1 MEKLEKEDK
10 ARMLD
15 LKIYDLMNELYK
27 MGKDLANDINKK
39 SYIDVFKSNFL
50 DDLEYILLELNFI
63 EEIAEKFD
71 LVLTTQEDINEI
83 KNLKG
88 DERFKHFMPNN
99 FNWEEQRFYTEE
111 EENILNEKRNKILKG
126 IIKRMKLEGKI

>member
-10 ARMLD
+10 ARILD

-27 MGKDLANDINKK
+27 MGEDLANDINKK